1 LGVGLE
7 EFVDSILDGELE
19 ELVDITWA
27 VSWKNL

>member
-1 LGVGLE
+1 MGGELE
-7 EFVDSILDGELE
+7 ELVDSILDGELE